1 MSKTA
6 ICPHLTDYINT
17 SISYCAFH
25 EELKAAT
32 VSPVFKSK
40 ESYLKYNYR
49 PISVLTSA
57 SKMFE
62 RIICDQMQSYFSAL
76 LSNLLSGKTE
86 GIVYFALLTL
96 LFQLREWTTV
106 GTCTEKQRQC
116 PGTLSIYSRNSWK
129 YRRILCAKTKGHHSF
144 NCSFL
149 FCKTSRQL
157 CLLLLNSIV
166 SLH

>member
-1 MSKTA
+1 M
-6 ICPHLTDYINT
+6 NT
-17 SISYCAFH
+17 SISDCVFH

-106 GTCTEKQRQC
+106 ETCTEKQRQC
-116 PGTLSIYSRNSWK
+116 PGTLSIYSWK
-129 YRRILCAKTKGHHSF
+129 YRRILCAKTKGHLSF
-144 NCSFL
+144 NCFFL

-157 CLLLLNSIV
+157 CLLLLNSIG